1 MASFLVA
8 CSNQCGTILRSMVP
22 ELISLLC
29 EQCAAE
35 PPAVKPRRVQRVKPS
50 KVTKKGR

>member
-22 ELISLLC
+22 EPVSLTC
-29 EQCAAE
+29 EQCMLAE
-35 PPAVKPRRVQRVKPS
+35 PEPRVAKPKKPQPVFKKRR
-50 KVTKKGR
+50 